1 MGASQ
6 RSMRRIIGGGGCV
19 LQAAC
24 ISGFVLM
31 PTPTLAAAVYAAN
44 NLFKC
49 FTNDGGYYTNYIE
62 IGGADA
68 GLLTGFGQ
76 TISNIPGMLI
86 TAGGAILKERTGSW
100 STIFYICGV
109 CQLLA
114 GLFFG
119 AFAEV
124 ERAKV
129 EDKKD

>member
-1 MGASQ
+1 MAS
-6 RSMRRIIGGGGCV
+6 
-19 LQAAC
+19 A
-24 ISGFVLM
+24 
-31 PTPTLAAAVYAAN
+31 LAFWI
-44 NLFKC
+44 LP
-49 FTNDGGYYTNYIE
+49 
-62 IGGADA
+62 
-68 GLLTGFGQ
+68 
-76 TISNIPGMLI
+76 SNSVM
-86 TAGGAILKERTGSW
+86 ASSW

>member
-1 MGASQ
+1 MDTQSSSST
-6 RSMRRIIGGGGCV
+6 R
-19 LQAAC
+19 
-24 ISGFVLM
+24 F
-31 PTPTLAAAVYAAN
+31 
-44 NLFKC
+44 
-49 FTNDGGYYTNYIE
+49 
-62 IGGADA
+62 
-68 GLLTGFGQ
+68 LLCC
-76 TISNIPGMLI
+76 
-86 TAGGAILKERTGSW
+86 ERP

>member
-1 MGASQ
+1 MECLQTPQGFAPD
-6 RSMRRIIGGGGCV
+6 GGGFKATRRHEAEH
-19 LQAAC
+19 LQ
-24 ISGFVLM
+24 GELRQ
-31 PTPTLAAAVYAAN
+31 LWH
-44 NLFKC
+44 
-49 FTNDGGYYTNYIE
+49 
-62 IGGADA
+62 
-68 GLLTGFGQ
+68 
-76 TISNIPGMLI
+76 I

>member
-1 MGASQ
+1 
-6 RSMRRIIGGGGCV
+6 
-19 LQAAC
+19 
-24 ISGFVLM
+24 
-31 PTPTLAAAVYAAN
+31 
-44 NLFKC
+44 
-49 FTNDGGYYTNYIE
+49 
-62 IGGADA
+62 
-68 GLLTGFGQ
+68 
-76 TISNIPGMLI
+76 MLI